1 MSESHEPVRR
11 PDAVFG
17 FDDIQGF
24 DVEAIP
30 CQDAINPIQVRGVA
44 QIESGDS
51 LTEFTDDQVLPGE
64 DPGRPA
70 A

>member
-1 MSESHEPVRR
+1 MSESHDPGRR

-30 CQDAINPIQVRGVA
+30 CEGAINAVPARGVA
-44 QIESGDS
+44 QTESVDS
-51 LTEFTDDQVLPGE
+51 LMEFTDDQVLPGE